1 MKRRMGRSEFDAL
14 ADEELGAACFAPV
27 LPLIRAK
34 PDSIKQEVYRSLTAG
49 QRALFMY
56 HVYVD
61 HAKHSAEQFYWR
73 TAHYAAQPN
82 AWAELHRGLNV
93 FGATGLA
100 RLLDRTKA
108 ALADRIG
115 DAAPGDLDK
124 DEVLSGF
131 VGALYEEFLRCS
143 ADAAGRIGLA
153 IRANPSDFVA
163 FEEREA

>member
-1 MKRRMGRSEFDAL
+1 MKRRISRREFDAL
-14 ADEELGAACFAPV
+14 TDKELGEACFAPV
-27 LPLIRAK
+27 VPLIRAK
-34 PDSIKQEVYRSLTAG
+34 PDSVKQEVYRSLTDG

-61 HAKHSAEQFYWR
+61 HAKHSAEQFYWW

-82 AWAELHRGLNV
+82 AWAELQRGLNV
-93 FGATGLA
+93 FGASGLA
-100 RLLDRTKA
+100 RLMDKTKA

-115 DAAPGDLDK
+115 DAAPGDPDK
-124 DEVLSGF
+124 DEVLSGT
-131 VGALYEEFLRCS
+131 VGALYEEFLRCT

-163 FEEREA
+163 FEERDA